1 MDQPMMD
8 VLDGNRERA
17 LKYLL
22 TTLMVVTL
30 RGGLKSSQGDRSH
43 DPATR
48 SQESEALTEES

>member
-17 LKYLL
+17 LRYLL
-22 TTLMVVTL
+22 ATLMLVTL

-43 DPATR
+43 GPATR
-48 SQESEALTEES
+48 SRESEALTES